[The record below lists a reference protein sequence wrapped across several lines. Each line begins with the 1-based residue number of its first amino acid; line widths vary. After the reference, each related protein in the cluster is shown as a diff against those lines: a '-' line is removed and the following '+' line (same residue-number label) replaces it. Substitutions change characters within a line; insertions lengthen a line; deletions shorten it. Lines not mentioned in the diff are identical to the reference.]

1 MRTTRAR
8 ALALCLPVLLWGG
21 TALAVEVFL
30 NGVKITGL
38 SDQTIEKATV
48 TLDKAGNVHIS
59 APEYKVREVGADGA
73 AAPAP
78 VAAPVANRANLQRKY
93 FVITDVPRANVTAYS
108 VQLMVNSRFVRTFDD
123 SIPQNIIELNEHLQ
137 AGANTVSFLG
147 KRPAGKA
154 AGGGPSELF
163 TILVGYGKT
172 DGGQLVIEEV
182 IGELKIPATAEG
194 EVAKSFDFTAK

>member
-1 MRTTRAR
+1 MKTTRAR
-8 ALALCLPVLLWGG
+8 ALVLCLPVLLWGG
-21 TALAVEVFL
+21 TALAVEIFL

-38 SDQTIEKATV
+38 SDQRIEKATV

-59 APEYKVREVGADGA
+59 APEYKVREVGGE
-73 AAPAP
+73 AAPAA
-78 VAAPVANRANLQRKY
+78 VAPAPAVSKSNLGRQY
-93 FVITDVPRANVTAYS
+93 FVITDAPRTNLSGYE

-123 SIPQNIIELNEHLQ
+123 SIPQTIIELNEHLQ

-154 AGGGPSELF
+154 VGAGADVF

-182 IGELKIPATAEG
+182 VGELKIPASAQG